1 MKRLNLIEIE
11 TRWGYRTIELY
22 CGDLTKVDH
31 DVDVLAV
38 SSFRQN
44 YSPSPKSLIGAL
56 DRNCG
61 ISVLELSQACEYDFR
76 DSLGCWIA
84 KVNPGAKFT
93 RIACVE
99 IIGGR
104 LEISESIENL
114 FVALSILEMK
124 GVNIRNLALPVLGAG
139 NQALDPE
146 EMITALLNS
155 MKKHRDNLRQL
166 NQVLFVE
173 IDEQRAA
180 KLDRGINE
188 QLGRVKLMLPRDKL
202 FGDLRKDIGK
212 NLDKA
217 AALAES
223 EDGAVF
229 RDLERLMLADQSAWF
244 EIGIASR
251 KVVEYVVDQVLP
263 DKEMED
269 VLWKNI
275 DRLHGHHIARW
286 ITSYMHVLRVFGNES
301 AHKQTLDRY
310 PSNIDQGDILLCL
323 FCLQRVLDFWIDF
336 RISKRETNAS

>member
-22 CGDLTKVDH
+22 CGDLTKVEGG
-31 DVDVLAV
+31 VDVLAV
-38 SSFRQN
+38 SSFSRD
-44 YSPSPKSLIGAL
+44 YAPSPKSLIGAL
-56 DRNCG
+56 DGNCG
-61 ISVLELSQACEYDFR
+61 ISVLELSKSPEYDFR

-84 KVNPGAKFT
+84 KVNQPSQFT

-99 IIGGR
+99 IKGGR
-104 LEISESIENL
+104 LEISELIENL

-124 GVNIRNLALPVLGAG
+124 GVNISNFALPVLGAG
-139 NQALDPE
+139 MQALDPE
-146 EMITALLNS
+146 EMITALLAS
-155 MKKHRDNLRQL
+155 MKKHRDNLRHL

-173 IDEQRAA
+173 IDEQRASQ
-180 KLDRGINE
+180 LDRGINE
-188 QLGRVKLMLPRDKL
+188 QLGRVKLVLPRDQL
-202 FGDLRKDIGK
+202 FGGLRKDIGK
-212 NLDKA
+212 SLDKA
-217 AALAES
+217 EAVAEG
-223 EDGAVF
+223 EDVPAF
-229 RDLERLMLADQSAWF
+229 RDLRRLMLADQSAWF

-263 DKEMED
+263 DDEMEG

-275 DRLHGHHIARW
+275 DRLHAHRIAKW

-323 FCLQRVLDFWIDF
+323 FCLQRVLEFWIDF
-336 RISKRETNAS
+336 KKSKQEIKTS